1 MIYII
6 LGIIAIVLMYEAR
19 SKSEE
24 IAGSKH
30 FHLSHGASRDM
41 YLKMK
46 GDGMNDNGL
55 KRFVLME
62 DRLLQIEKMSVCSG
76 LPHIVEATTL
86 SNMIKDI
93 FPKYNFAYHTVH
105 LKQIAEPLK
114 IVNTRV
120 TC

>member
-1 MIYII
+1 MIYLI

-19 SKSEE
+19 STSEE

-41 YLKMK
+41 YLKMMS
-46 GDGMNDNGL
+46 DGMNENGL

-76 LPHIVEATTL
+76 LSNIVEATTL
-86 SNMIKDI
+86 SNMIKDV
-93 FPKYNFAYHTVH
+93 FPRYNFSYHTTH

>member
-6 LGIIAIVLMYEAR
+6 LGIIALVIMYDTR
-19 SKSEE
+19 SRGEE
-24 IAGSKH
+24 VVGSKH
-30 FHLSHGASRDM
+30 FHLSHGASKDI

-46 GDGMNDNGL
+46 GDGMNEDGL
-55 KRFVLME
+55 KKFVLME
-62 DRLLQIEKMSVCSG
+62 DRFLQLEKMSVCKSI
-76 LPHIVEATTL
+76 PHIVEATTL

-114 IVNTRV
+114 IVNTRI

>member
-1 MIYII
+1 MIYLI
-6 LGIIAIVLMYEAR
+6 LGIIAFVLIYEAR

-24 IAGSKH
+24 VSGSKY

-41 YLKMK
+41 YLKMR
-46 GDGMNDNGL
+46 GDGMNEKGL

-62 DRLLQIEKMSVCSG
+62 DRLLQIETMSVCSG
-76 LPHIVEATTL
+76 LPNIVEATTL
-86 SNMIKDI
+86 SNMIKEI
-93 FPKYNFAYHTVH
+93 FPKYNFAYHTTH

-114 IVNTRV
+114 TVNTRV

>member
-1 MIYII
+1 MIYVL
-6 LGIIAIVLMYEAR
+6 LGILAMIFMFDTR
-19 SKSEE
+19 NKGEE
-24 IAGSKH
+24 VSGSKH

-41 YLKMK
+41 YLKMR
-46 GDGMNDNGL
+46 GDGMNEKGL

-76 LPHIVEATTL
+76 LPNIVEATTL
-86 SNMIKDI
+86 SNMIKEI
-93 FPKYNFAYHTVH
+93 FPKYNFAYHTIH

>member
-6 LGIIAIVLMYEAR
+6 LGILALILMFDTRNKGEEVL
-19 SKSEE
+19 
-24 IAGSKH
+24 GSKH

-41 YLKMK
+41 YLKMS
-46 GDGMNDNGL
+46 GDGMNEDGL

-76 LPHIVEATTL
+76 LPNIVEATTL
-86 SNMIKDI
+86 SNMIKDM

>member
-1 MIYII
+1 
-6 LGIIAIVLMYEAR
+6 MYEAR

-46 GDGMNDNGL
+46 GDGMNEDGL
-55 KRFVLME
+55 KKFVLME
-62 DRLLQIEKMSVCSG
+62 DRLFQIEKISVCSG
-76 LPHIVEATTL
+76 ISNIVEATIL
-86 SNMIKDI
+86 SNKIKDM
-93 FPKYNFAYHTVH
+93 FPKYNFMYHTFH

-114 IVNTRV
+114 IVNTKV

>member
-6 LGIIAIVLMYEAR
+6 LGIIAFILMYE
-19 SKSEE
+19 SVNQGEE
-24 IAGSKH
+24 VIGSKH

-46 GDGMNDNGL
+46 GDGMNEDGL

-62 DRLLQIEKMSVCSG
+62 DRFLQIEKMSVCSG
-76 LPHIVEATTL
+76 LSHIVEATTL
-86 SNMIKDI
+86 SNMIKDM
-93 FPKYNFAYHTVH
+93 FPKYNFMYHTAH